1 MERRQQNWQKTK
13 RIQGLCSVCGKYSL
27 SKRSTWY
34 CDICLAKRRV
44 KAAVRRE
51 KKKNDLLHKI

>member
-1 MERRQQNWQKTK
+1 METRQQKWQKAK

-44 KAAVRRE
+44 KADVQRKNN
-51 KKKNDLLHKI
+51 KK